1 MYKDTVMMVVI
12 WKKLYK
18 KAPAVVCLLR
28 IRQKRYQN
36 AEKESR
42 QINPIRSTQKPMT
55 SQSSL
60 RQMLLTN
67 AINASSY

>member
-1 MYKDTVMMVVI
+1 MFKDTVIMVVI

-36 AEKESR
+36 AEKKSR
-42 QINPIRSTQKPMT
+42 QINPIRSTQKSMT
-55 SQSSL
+55 SQSSVC
-60 RQMLLTN
+60 
-67 AINASSY
+67 AKCS